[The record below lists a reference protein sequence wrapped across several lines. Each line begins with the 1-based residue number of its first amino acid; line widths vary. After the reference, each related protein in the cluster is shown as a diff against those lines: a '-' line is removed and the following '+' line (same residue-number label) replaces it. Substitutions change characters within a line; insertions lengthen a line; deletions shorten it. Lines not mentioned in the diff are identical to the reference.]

1 MSTLLAV
8 DHAGGVPVPSW
19 LGVGLS
25 VLLVGVAVAVAVRER
40 LGLAREL
47 VVAAVRAAVQLIAV
61 GALLL
66 LLFRHTGLPGSL
78 GWVAGMVLVAGRVGA
93 GRGRGLPRV
102 QLVATCGVAAGVVAT
117 LGLLIAGGVVET
129 APRVVVPIGGM
140 VVSAAMQGTS
150 LVLLRLR
157 EEASSNR
164 RFVEARLALGQTSR
178 QAFAPHVRSA
188 LRTALIPAIDN
199 TKVVGLITLPGAM
212 TGLIIAGVPPLTAIR
227 YQIVVMYM
235 VLGAAA
241 LGGLVAARLAS
252 RELFD
257 EAHRL
262 RPVMATAPRRP
273 ALWWASRRAA

>member
-1 MSTLLAV
+1 VIADLAADRV
-8 DHAGGVPVPSW
+8 GGVPVPSW
-19 LGVGLS
+19 LGVGMS
-25 VLLVGVAVAVAVRER
+25 VVLVAVAVAVVLRER

-47 VVAAVRAAVQLIAV
+47 VVAAVRAGVQLVAV
-61 GALLL
+61 GALLR
-66 LLFRHTGLPGSL
+66 LLFEHAGLAGSL

-102 QLVATCGVAAGVVAT
+102 QLVATCGVAAGVLAT
-117 LGLLIAGGVVET
+117 LGLLVAGGVVET
-129 APRVVVPIGGM
+129 TPRVVVPIGGM

-157 EEASSNR
+157 EEASASR

-178 QAFAPHVRSA
+178 QAVAPHVRSA
-188 LRTALIPAIDN
+188 LRTALIPSIDN

-241 LGGLVAARLAS
+241 LGGLVAARLTA

-257 EAHRL
+257 DAHRL
-262 RPVMATAPRRP
+262 RTVGIDVPRRL
-273 ALWWASRRAA
+273 ALRWGGRKAA